1 MKFTI
6 EEIKNYI
13 KSKDS
18 LGDVMYYL
26 TEENIKAAN
35 QNLEFSWFQTWL
47 TEKFQQITWDESNG
61 ESISEIDISRETN
74 TMNKLTN
81 TNSIIIDFIVDC
93 DDYGYHEGNQIK
105 ISSDGTYKIS
115 LSEILESGGIPS
127 ALEELIVNEVLEN
140 DLTFEMLFPN

>member
-35 QNLEFSWFQTWL
+35 LNLEFSWFQTWL
-47 TEKFQQITWDESNG
+47 TEKFQEITWDVSNG
-61 ESISEIDISRETN
+61 ESISEIDITREA
-74 TMNKLTN
+74 
-81 TNSIIIDFIVDC
+81 NSIIIDFVVDC
-93 DDYGYHEGNQIK
+93 DDYGYHDDNQIR

-115 LSEILESGGIPS
+115 LSEILESGGVPS
-127 ALEELIVNEVLEN
+127 ALEALIINEIMEN
-140 DLTFEMLFPN
+140 DPTFEMLFPN